1 MRSLEKRYRL
11 RKSNVRFCECLCLRV
26 VRGVCPLPKLRKLR
40 RERRERART
49 RNKVAALGARFPMP
63 YEPDLIDPFEPR
75 EYGPPIVY
83 KVGDLVKIDGLKAKP
98 YASAIFEKSTYIR
111 LVWSAAGCL
120 L

>member
-1 MRSLEKRYRL
+1 MITKRCGENAQHKQVL
-11 RKSNVRFCECLCLRV
+11 
-26 VRGVCPLPKLRKLR
+26 
-40 RERRERART
+40 
-49 RNKVAALGARFPMP
+49 VAARGARLPMP
-63 YEPDLIDPFEPR
+63 YEPDLTDPFEPR